1 MAVAVSAYVLI
12 QAEVGKSAQ
21 VAKEIQGIDG
31 IVSAENVTG
40 PYDVIVRAEA
50 ESVDELG
57 RMVVSQ
63 MQLID
68 GITRTTTCQVVNL

>member
-1 MAVAVSAYVLI
+1 VAVCAYVLI

-21 VAKEIQGIDG
+21 VAQEIGEIEG
-31 IVSAENVTG
+31 IVCAENVTG

-57 RMVVSQ
+57 RMVVSK

-68 GITRTTTCQVVNL
+68 GITRTTTCQVVHL

>member
-1 MAVAVSAYVLI
+1 MAVCAYVLI

-21 VAKEIQGIDG
+21 VAREIGQIEGV
-31 IVSAENVTG
+31 VSAENVTG
-40 PYDVIVRAEA
+40 PYDVIVTAEA
-50 ESVDELG
+50 DTVDELG
-57 RMVVSQ
+57 RMVVSK

>member
-1 MAVAVSAYVLI
+1 MAVSAYVLI

-50 ESVDELG
+50 DSVDELG
-57 RMVVSQ
+57 RMVVSE

-68 GITRTTTCQVVNL
+68 GITRTTTCQVVHL

>member
-1 MAVAVSAYVLI
+1 MAVCAYVLI

-21 VAKEIQGIDG
+21 VAQEIGEIEG

-40 PYDVIVRAEA
+40 PYDVIVRADA
-50 ESVDELG
+50 DSVDELG
-57 RMVVSQ
+57 RMVVSK

-68 GITRTTTCQVVNL
+68 GITRTTTCQVVHL

>member
-1 MAVAVSAYVLI
+1 MAVCAYVLI

-21 VAKEIQGIDG
+21 VAQEIGEIEG

-57 RMVVSQ
+57 RMVVSK

-68 GITRTTTCQVVNL
+68 GITRTTTCQVVHL

>member
-1 MAVAVSAYVLI
+1 VAVCAYVLI

-21 VAKEIQGIDG
+21 VAQEIGQIEG
-31 IVSAENVTG
+31 IVAAENVTG
-40 PYDVIVRAEA
+40 PYDVIVRADA

-57 RMVVSQ
+57 RMVVSK

-68 GITRTTTCQVVNL
+68 GITRTTTCQVVHL

>member
-1 MAVAVSAYVLI
+1 MPVCAYVLI

-21 VAKEIQGIDG
+21 VAKQVGHIDG

-57 RMVVSQ
+57 RMVVGQ
-63 MQLID
+63 VQLID
-68 GITRTTTCQVVNL
+68 GITRTTTCQVVHL

>member
-1 MAVAVSAYVLI
+1 MAVCAYVLI

-21 VAKEIQGIDG
+21 VAQEIGAIDG

-57 RMVVSQ
+57 RMVVSK

-68 GITRTTTCQVVNL
+68 GITRTTTCQVVHL

>member
-1 MAVAVSAYVLI
+1 MAVCAYVLI

-21 VAKEIQGIDG
+21 VAQEIGRIEG
-31 IVSAENVTG
+31 IVSADNVTG

-50 ESVDELG
+50 DTVDELG
-57 RMVVSQ
+57 RMVVSK

-68 GITRTTTCQVVNL
+68 GITRTTTCQVVHL

>member
-1 MAVAVSAYVLI
+1 MAVCAYVLI

-21 VAKEIQGIDG
+21 VAKEIGEIEG

-50 ESVDELG
+50 DSVDELG
-57 RMVVSQ
+57 RMVVSK

-68 GITRTTTCQVVNL
+68 GITRTTTCQVVHL

>member
-1 MAVAVSAYVLI
+1 VAVCAYVLI

-21 VAKEIQGIDG
+21 VAQEIGEIEG
-31 IVSAENVTG
+31 IVAAENVTG

-50 ESVDELG
+50 DSVDELG
-57 RMVVSQ
+57 RMVVSK

-68 GITRTTTCQVVNL
+68 GITRTTTCQVVHL